1 MLFAK
6 RYETFD
12 EMNKIYNMHF
22 EAKETKMYLRT
33 RMIMLSWDGYTVPEI
48 GRILDIHP
56 HTVRHW
62 IKQYNE
68 KGIDGLYDEEKLV
81 PQPQYSEE
89 LENEIA
95 DLAFTPPK
103 QLGLPFGRWTCERMA
118 QYLVDT
124 GKVKHISGE
133 KVRQILH
140 KKRVNFKKA
149 KLHITSPDDQYEV
162 KKNELKTSKQIIQ
175 QTQLSS
181 MRMNVVL

>member
-1 MLFAK
+1 
-6 RYETFD
+6 
-12 EMNKIYNMHF
+12 
-22 EAKETKMYLRT
+22 
-33 RMIMLSWDGYTVPEI
+33 
-48 GRILDIHP
+48 
-56 HTVRHW
+56 
-62 IKQYNE
+62 
-68 KGIDGLYDEEKLV
+68 
-81 PQPQYSEE
+81 
-89 LENEIA
+89 
-95 DLAFTPPK
+95 
-103 QLGLPFGRWTCERMA
+103 MA

-140 KKRVNFKKA
+140 KKRVSFKKA